1 MKKFV
6 ADYGL
11 YLNCHIS
18 STESHTIEASDFEEA
33 KAKAE
38 RLGDEIEDSMS
49 SKHPHD
55 DCWAHLEDLYQE
67 EI

>member
-18 STESHTIEASDFEEA
+18 STESHIIEASDFEEA

-49 SKHPHD
+49 SEHPD
-55 DCWAHLEDLYQE
+55 YDCWAHLEDLYQE
-67 EI
+67 E